1 MNKAFVREPDSTVDY
16 CPRCGSKGEP
26 VGPETLKHY
35 LTDAQRGQVASSAS
49 FCPSPNCKV
58 AYFDSFK
65 RMVLAAELA
74 RPVYPKDPR
83 APVCACFGLTL
94 DEIEHDAA
102 EGVVTRVREIIEKAR
117 SPAARCVELAANGRP
132 CTAYVQK
139 CYLHYKSK
147 NAADH

>member
-1 MNKAFVREPDSTVDY
+1 MNKAFVREPDATVDY

-26 VGPETLKHY
+26 VGAETLKQY
-35 LTDAQRGQVASSAS
+35 LSETQRGQIAASAC
-49 FCPSPNCKV
+49 FCPSANCKV

-65 RMVLAAELA
+65 RVVLAAELS
-74 RPVYPKDPR
+74 RPVFPKDSR

-102 EGVVTRVREIIEKAR
+102 EGVVSRVREIIEKAR
-117 SPAARCVELAANGRP
+117 SPDARCTELAANGRP

-139 CYLHYKSK
+139 CYLLGRKK
-147 NAADH
+147 P

>member
-1 MNKAFVREPDSTVDY
+1 MNKAFVREPDATVDY

-26 VGPETLKHY
+26 VGLETLRGY
-35 LTDAQRGQVASSAS
+35 LTEAQRTQIAAAAC

-65 RMVLAAELA
+65 RLILAADLT
-74 RPVYPKDPR
+74 RPVFPKDSR

-94 DEIEHDAA
+94 DQIEHDAA
-102 EGVVTRVREIIEKAR
+102 EGVVTRVREILDKAR
-117 SPAARCVELAANGRP
+117 SPDARCTELAANGRP

-139 CYLHYKSK
+139 SYLQSK
-147 NAADH
+147 PH